1 MRRRH
6 VILALAAVMV
16 IAVAVPA
23 LGSGG
28 SLFGLASHAN
38 HKADRALHRA
48 TRALK
53 RASRGLRRG
62 HNAILAAGAVSQQL
76 VSTRIAPRL

>member
-1 MRRRH
+1 
-6 VILALAAVMV
+6 LAAVMV

-28 SLFGLASHAN
+28 SFFGLASHAN

-62 HNAILAAGAVSQQL
+62 HNASLAAGAVSQQL